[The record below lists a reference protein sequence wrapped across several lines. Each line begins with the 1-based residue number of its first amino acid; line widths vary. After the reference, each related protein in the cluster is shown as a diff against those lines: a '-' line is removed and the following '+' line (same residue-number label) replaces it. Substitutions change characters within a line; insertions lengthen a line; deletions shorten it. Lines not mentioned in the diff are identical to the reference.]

1 LSVKHWQTMKGEKHN
16 SSCTEE
22 CQASS
27 RLVPGD
33 TRRYQA
39 CHNCVVLWWYYVPG
53 VCVPSSGRS
62 SSTSPPGDRTNR
74 TVTAGRGRRIIQY
87 SVPRSASNSTRMIL
101 GVLGV
106 ICFVL
111 RKICRQCVSQVSQH
125 SAVSRLTHAR
135 CQTKTDLT
143 DFLWS
148 ISAPEV
154 CKPLIGTRG
163 SSLVY
168 Y

>member
-22 CQASS
+22 CQAPS
-27 RLVPGD
+27 RSVPGD

-74 TVTAGRGRRIIQY
+74 TVTAGRGRRIMQY

-111 RKICRQCVSQVSQH
+111 CKICRQCVSQVSQQFH
-125 SAVSRLTHAR
+125 DRHTQGAEQRRILLISYGASPRLKSVNFWLVRGAVM
-135 CQTKTDLT
+135 
-143 DFLWS
+143 
-148 ISAPEV
+148 
-154 CKPLIGTRG
+154 
-163 SSLVY
+163 Y